1 MINLLTADLPRIQDE
16 KSTNILNLLSDPNL
30 KLPGTSRRINDFRLT
45 PKEVEV
51 ERMKQRTWN
60 DYNMVRDALEA
71 KITDGKTLRAHPE
84 LKIVLDRLVETQF
97 KDQSQA
103 WYDQYQIAASGD
115 TSYKYARALK
125 AITTDEKFMTERK
138 NSQFFKDAR
147 LFMKTRDTFA
157 NFYQS
162 LPDYDPR
169 KAIVRNNYNDWILT
183 TAEQWDPNLE
193 TYIKQYFDNDSL
205 KVVN

>member
-1 MINLLTADLPRIQDE
+1 
-16 KSTNILNLLSDPNL
+16 
-30 KLPGTSRRINDFRLT
+30 
-45 PKEVEV
+45 
-51 ERMKQRTWN
+51 
-60 DYNMVRDALEA
+60 
-71 KITDGKTLRAHPE
+71 
-84 LKIVLDRLVETQF
+84 LVETQF